1 MKTTEMREPWISVE
15 GVLYDFD
22 QGIITQT
29 QARDMI
35 KKYVT
40 SDYERHHSHSH
51 CPEKDSPCG
60 IQGSHRCCL
69 CEEPV
74 KEELCAKCRAP
85 FLSHHHVHT
94 TRTGKYHTACY
105 QKTYKEPQEVNR
117 LETEPVNNE
126 GSQEVEWEKEL
137 EYHLGYNLMPSKT
150 ISEVAKPF
158 ISTLLADKAKV
169 LREEIGGRIFV
180 NPNEAGQF
188 SLHTD
193 GYNQALED
201 VLETITRILR

>member
-29 QARDMI
+29 QALHMI
-35 KKYVT
+35 KKYVL

-69 CEEPV
+69 CEEPI
-74 KEELCAKCRAP
+74 
-85 FLSHHHVHT
+85 T
-94 TRTGKYHTACY
+94 TPHSNHFSQA
-105 QKTYKEPQEVNR
+105 
-117 LETEPVNNE
+117 NE
-126 GSQEVEWEKEL
+126 MVSQEVGWETSFDVKFKSNTW
-137 EYHLGYNLMPSKT
+137 YS
-150 ISEVAKPF
+150 SEIKQF

-169 LREEIGGRIFV
+169 LESELK
-180 NPNEAGQF
+180 NAAWNERGKE
-188 SLHTD
+188 D
-193 GYNQALED
+193 GYLITLEE
-201 VLETITRILR
+201 VLSIVTRILR